1 MLRRVAV
8 PLISLIVV
16 IGLVV
21 GVLVVFGGDD
31 AEPAVEVAEIPAG
44 TTYVTLDAGFV
55 EALGQ
60 LGLTPGTVGPAV
72 IKNGSARFP
81 ITGGNVKYFT
91 PGTED
96 PFVQGEIN
104 HNGSGLTLTAG
115 DTEVALVDFV
125 VDPGESVLTGDVRVN
140 GELAKED
147 VELFFLD
154 GRTLQPLRP
163 IDDGAVLEGT
173 TVTLKQGAAELLNE
187 TFGTDA
193 LAGGFTIGIAK
204 IVVRTAVS

>member
-1 MLRRVAV
+1 MHRRLAV
-8 PLISLIVV
+8 LLISLTAA
-16 IGLVV
+16 LV
-21 GVLVVFGGDD
+21 LAACGGDD
-31 AEPAVEVAEIPAG
+31 AEPVVAVDDIPAG

-60 LGLTPGTVGPAV
+60 LGLKPGTVGPAV

-81 ITGGNVKYFT
+81 ITGGDVKYFT

-96 PFVQGEIN
+96 PFVQGDIK

-115 DTEVALVDFV
+115 ETEVALVDFDI
-125 VDPGESVLTGDVRVN
+125 DPGESVLIGDVRVN

-163 IDDGAVLEGT
+163 TEDGAVLEGT
-173 TVTLKQGAAELLNE
+173 TVELKQGAADLLNE

-193 LAGGFTIGIAK
+193 LAGGFKIGIAK
-204 IVVRTAVS
+204 IVLRTTVS